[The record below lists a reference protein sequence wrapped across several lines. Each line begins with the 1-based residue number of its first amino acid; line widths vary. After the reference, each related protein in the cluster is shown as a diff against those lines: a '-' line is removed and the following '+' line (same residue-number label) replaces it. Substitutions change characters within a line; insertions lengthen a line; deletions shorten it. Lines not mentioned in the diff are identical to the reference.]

1 MWRHRPGANHY
12 LPTHP
17 PDRGTINVQ
26 SQPGHGSV
34 FTCQFKE
41 VAVVTEGGPKQTVN
55 TAKIDLNQFPPL
67 TVLVVDNI
75 QSNQDLIAGYF
86 SHTHHHLL
94 FAQDGLRGMQ
104 VAQAHRA
111 DLIFL
116 DLLMPVMGGHET
128 AIALKQDPTT
138 RHIPIILITASL
150 SYAGKT
156 ITPNSPYAGI
166 LHKPV
171 NRQQIADGEL
181 WGGLRH
187 LPPRRLLGRPKRW
200 ICSATL
206 SG

>member
-1 MWRHRPGANHY
+1 
-12 LPTHP
+12 
-17 PDRGTINVQ
+17 
-26 SQPGHGSV
+26 
-34 FTCQFKE
+34 

-67 TVLVVDNI
+67 TGLVVDNT

-181 WGGLRH
+181 WGGLLVTPSPSAAPWQAQEVDMLSHIVRVSARKPSRNCVT
-187 LPPRRLLGRPKRW
+187 LRDLRQGR
-200 ICSATL
+200 
-206 SG
+206 